1 MAMKTHFAL
10 LLSSAAILL
19 VSAVIVCTGPSLSQA
34 QVSSGIGEGSAQD
47 PTMPELREELL
58 SRVEADQKARFKLI
72 EAMKP
77 KTAGGQPGQP
87 GPELMAE
94 LAKIDEEN
102 TAWLAGVID
111 EHGWPGKTEVSE
123 DGAHSAWLL
132 VQHADRNRNFQK
144 KCLELMKAE
153 PEGEV
158 AGKDIAYLT
167 DRVLCAEDKPQ
178 LYGTQLI
185 QEGGKMV
192 PRPIEDEEH
201 VDERRAAVG
210 LQPLAEYIKMVEQ
223 VYQGADA
230 DDKQDADKSDGDKR
244 GDDKSDAANNKQ
256 GGGRCA

>member
-1 MAMKTHFAL
+1 MRTRFAQP
-10 LLSSAAILL
+10 LSCIAILFL
-19 VSAVIVCTGPSLSQA
+19 NAVIIVLGPSVAHA
-34 QVSSGIGEGSAQD
+34 QISFSINDGSEED
-47 PTMPELREELL
+47 PTMPELRAELL
-58 SRVEADQKARFKLI
+58 SRVEADQQARFKLI

-87 GPELMAE
+87 GSELITE
-94 LAKIDEEN
+94 LTKIDEDN
-102 TAWLAGVID
+102 TAWLAEVI
-111 EHGWPGKTEVSE
+111 EQHGWPGKTEVGE

-132 VQHADRNRNFQK
+132 VQHADRNREFQK

-185 QEGGKMV
+185 QQDGKMV

-223 VYQGADA
+223 VYQGGGDSADKDAA
-230 DDKQDADKSDGDKR
+230 DKKDNANKDSAQSDKQPG
-244 GDDKSDAANNKQ
+244 GQAA
-256 GGGRCA
+256 